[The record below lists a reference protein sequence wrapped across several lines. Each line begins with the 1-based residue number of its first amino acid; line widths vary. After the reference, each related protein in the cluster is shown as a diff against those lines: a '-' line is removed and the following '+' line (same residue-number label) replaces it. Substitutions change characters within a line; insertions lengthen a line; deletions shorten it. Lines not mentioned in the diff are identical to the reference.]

1 MPPSLPAPPNRTNSV
16 WHALDSADQCVA
28 LSELNSEEDS
38 FVLAIADG
46 EVLLAGG
53 RREINPRESE
63 WKEPHGQEKIA
74 AGMQKELRTV
84 IQDKQA
90 LKPLS
95 SAETAEIKQCCPDR
109 ILESRVVLTE
119 KVEESGNLIVK
130 ARWTARGDKDPDLFT
145 LVREGRTQ
153 APTISTNGRYTVLQT
168 IASKRFPLQ
177 LGDVTGAFLE
187 ANNFNRKQR
196 LFLKA
201 PKNVPMPGYEGYELF
216 EVVKPLYGLN
226 DSPQGWF
233 LTYRDTVKHQGW
245 RQSRLDPCVFQLWDD
260 TKLVGVMGVHVDDV
274 LIGGQGQ
281 LFDEKLSL
289 LRSTFPFRKW
299 KTHEG
304 DFCGSHLRQD
314 SETGIIHVSQAEFAS
329 KMPKPKLRSRGE
341 GPITKEEGKSL
352 KSVLGSA
359 LWLAK
364 ETRPDLAVQVS
375 QSQQLLPEPTLKQA
389 RTVGNVTRRARQYQ
403 NLEWKIL
410 PIPFED
416 LRLCLHSDAA
426 FGNASKNGTQAGYI
440 VGVSNE
446 CLRRGEV
453 APWGAATWKSYRLKR
468 VVGST
473 FAGESQVLLDGLG
486 HLEWIACHLAE
497 MGNNNFN
504 LANRYKDVA
513 KFQAQAIL
521 DCKSIFDHLQSFS
534 SPGSVSDKRVAID
547 LVIIRETLSRIN
559 GTIRWAPTWL
569 QLADALTKENPDAM
583 DILRAAMHV
592 SQYQLCEESVMMNA
606 AAEQRS
612 KRQDRTPKQKE
623 AARKAY
629 EALKKPKETF
639 VSFVLPECRENM
651 VKVSTTGLAEGEV
664 RALFE
669 TVTNTWVKDSEEF
682 LACVVQN
689 QTACK
694 IKMPL
699 NKMNSKTFKGVE
711 MKVNLSYT
719 KSTQMIAVSTGAAYL
734 DQAEQQLKDVLGV
747 YRHFIDHRQVL
758 PLPEGSET
766 WSEALGYLRNY
777 GIKSGYLT
785 KTEEEDNDDSMKK
798 SYADMFPDAR
808 TKFTPDEEEFRAA
821 IAELAHEA
829 SRKLYNYPAWKNQ
842 ILEYLLQEF
851 DADTDMIRELMSTPE
866 ESETSWTEVTD
877 GSSKMSGAK
886 AKSSGYKPK
895 GDVKAEKK

>member
-1 MPPSLPAPPNRTNSV
+1 M
-16 WHALDSADQCVA
+16 
-28 LSELNSEEDS
+28 
-38 FVLAIADG
+38 
-46 EVLLAGG
+46 
-53 RREINPRESE
+53 
-63 WKEPHGQEKIA
+63 
-74 AGMQKELRTV
+74 
-84 IQDKQA
+84 
-90 LKPLS
+90 
-95 SAETAEIKQCCPDR
+95 
-109 ILESRVVLTE
+109 
-119 KVEESGNLIVK
+119 
-130 ARWTARGDKDPDLFT
+130 
-145 LVREGRTQ
+145 
-153 APTISTNGRYTVLQT
+153 
-168 IASKRFPLQ
+168 
-177 LGDVTGAFLE
+177 
-187 ANNFNRKQR
+187 
-196 LFLKA
+196 
-201 PKNVPMPGYEGYELF
+201 
-216 EVVKPLYGLN
+216 
-226 DSPQGWF
+226 
-233 LTYRDTVKHQGW
+233 
-245 RQSRLDPCVFQLWDD
+245 
-260 TKLVGVMGVHVDDV
+260 
-274 LIGGQGQ
+274 
-281 LFDEKLSL
+281 
-289 LRSTFPFRKW
+289 
-299 KTHEG
+299 
-304 DFCGSHLRQD
+304 
-314 SETGIIHVSQAEFAS
+314 SQAEFAS
-329 KMPKPKLRSRGE
+329 KLPKPKLRGKGE

-410 PIPFED
+410 PIPFEE

-446 CLRRGEV
+446 NLRRGEV

-504 LANRYKDVA
+504 LANRHQDVA
-513 KFQAQAIL
+513 KFQAQAL
-521 DCKSIFDHLQSFS
+521 VDCKSIFDHLQSFS

-547 LVIIRETLSRIN
+547 LVIIRETLNRIS

-592 SQYQLCEESVMMNA
+592 SQYQLSEEGLMMNA

-612 KRQDRTPKQKE
+612 KRQERTPKQKE
-623 AARKAY
+623 AARKAF
-629 EALKKPKETF
+629 EALRKPQETF
-639 VSFVLPECRENM
+639 VNFVVPECRENM
-651 VKVSTTGLAEGEV
+651 VKVSTAGLAEGEV

-669 TVTNTWVKDSEEF
+669 AVTNTWVKDSEEY
-682 LACVVQN
+682 LECVIQN

-699 NKMNSKTFKGVE
+699 NKMNGKMFKGVE

-719 KSTQMIAVSTGAAYL
+719 KSTQMVAVTTGAAYL

-747 YRHFIDHRQVL
+747 YRQFIDHRQVL

-777 GIKSGYLT
+777 GIKSNYMI
-785 KTEEEDNDDSMKK
+785 KTEVDDDEDPMKK
-798 SYADMFPDAR
+798 TYADMFPEAKS
-808 TKFTPDEEEFRAA
+808 KFTPDEEEFKAA
-821 IAELAHEA
+821 IAELAHET

-842 ILEYLLQEF
+842 ILEFLLQEC
-851 DADTDMIRELMSTPE
+851 DADTDMIRELMSTPA
-866 ESETSWTEVTD
+866 ESETSWSEVTER
-877 GSSKMSGAK
+877 SSKMIGAK
-886 AKSSGYKPK
+886 AKSCGYKPK
-895 GDVKAEKK
+895 SEVKAERK